1 MKTFFLIL
9 FSCALLVLVFA
20 LLFKKEKRALK
31 SARFKSSHQS
41 SDIILRGKN
50 EGVKIIL
57 RTSQNKKTDEQTI
70 QAEIYVKNKPICYA
84 GSPLLFE
91 IGTFNGKFPTPQKIL
106 KKIYFLAS
114 STDFLSHPFS
124 SHFKIDLLSRIYK
137 IRSRNIQ
144 NKILDAVY
152 SFNPPLYNKLK
163 KQQETEQKMAE
174 LLLAQTNQFE
184 KLMQEERLKY
194 QTSSSNSDTA
204 NAQTKIDLS
213 AEEMVNILPSD
224 EIKKYQSS
232 HKDIENES
240 SVNISPENKA
250 PYFQISDKAGRS

>member
-1 MKTFFLIL
+1 M
-9 FSCALLVLVFA
+9 
-20 LLFKKEKRALK
+20 
-31 SARFKSSHQS
+31 
-41 SDIILRGKN
+41 
-50 EGVKIIL
+50 
-57 RTSQNKKTDEQTI
+57 
-70 QAEIYVKNKPICYA
+70 
-84 GSPLLFE
+84 
-91 IGTFNGKFPTPQKIL
+91 
-106 KKIYFLAS
+106 
-114 STDFLSHPFS
+114 
-124 SHFKIDLLSRIYK
+124 
-137 IRSRNIQ
+137 RSRNIQ

-213 AEEMVNILPSD
+213 GEEMVNILPSD

-250 PYFQISDKAGRS
+250 PSFQISDKAGRS